1 MKQAKFLTTLSVAA
15 AILLLTSCNSGNDKK
30 TDETTTDSSTVK
42 METPPVTTPAGP
54 TMVMIIRHKVADY
67 AKWKPAYDSHD
78 SARLA
83 NGLHN
88 YIIARGTEDANM
100 VMVAMRM
107 DDVDKAKAMAGSQSL
122 KDKMKGGGVMGTPI
136 IDYLEAVMNDTTA
149 IQQTVRLMVTSKVK
163 DWDVWKKSYDGHK
176 QARVDAGL
184 TDRVIGHTV
193 GDTHNVT
200 LVFAVA
206 DVDKAKAFMNSKDLK
221 DKMAEAGVEVAPTS
235 FFYKIVEKY

>member
-15 AILLLTSCNSGNDKK
+15 TIMVLNSCNSGNDKK
-30 TDETTTDSSTVK
+30 TDETISDTSTVK
-42 METPPVTTPAGP
+42 MDTSPVTAPSGP
-54 TMVMIIRHKVADY
+54 TMVMTIRHKVADY
-67 AKWKPAYDSHD
+67 AKWKPAYDAHD
-78 SARLA
+78 SARVA

-88 YIIARGTEDANM
+88 YIIARGTEDPNM

-107 DDVDKAKAMAGSQSL
+107 DDVDKAKAMAGSQEL
-122 KDKMKGGGVMGTPI
+122 KDKMKGGGVMGVPI
-136 IDYLEAVMNDTTA
+136 IDYLDAVMNDTTA

-163 DWDVWKKSYDGHK
+163 DWDVWKKSFDGHK
-176 QARVDAGL
+176 QSRMDAGL
-184 TDRVIGHTV
+184 TDRVVGHTV
-193 GDTHNVT
+193 GDTHNIT

-221 DKMAEAGVEVAPTS
+221 DKMAEAGVEGPPTM